1 VDRDGESGLV
11 AQGDG
16 ETYNIPV
23 EVCEARYPILVEQY
37 AFDIV
42 PHGAGNYR
50 GGRGL
55 VRDYRILCDEATLT
69 TTFGRHRYPPWASG
83 GGQDGSFNTAAV
95 FPQGSDKP
103 SVWRGK
109 LARYPLRKGDLARLI
124 TGTGGGYGDPIDRP
138 IKRVQEDVRNGQVT
152 LQQAEELYGVT
163 LQPETLE
170 LSGISAER
178 ERRGDGIRKGA
189 KIGSRR

>member
-1 VDRDGESGLV
+1 
-11 AQGDG
+11 
-16 ETYNIPV
+16 
-23 EVCEARYPILVEQY
+23 
-37 AFDIV
+37 
-42 PHGAGNYR
+42 
-50 GGRGL
+50 
-55 VRDYRILCDEATLT
+55 
-69 TTFGRHRYPPWASG
+69 
-83 GGQDGSFNTAAV
+83 
-95 FPQGSDKP
+95 
-103 SVWRGK
+103 
-109 LARYPLRKGDLARLI
+109 LARLI

>member
-1 VDRDGESGLV
+1 
-11 AQGDG
+11 
-16 ETYNIPV
+16 
-23 EVCEARYPILVEQY
+23 LVEQY

-178 ERRGDGIRKGA
+178 ERRGDGSRKGA